1 MFSFLRR
8 QGDKAEERAAKY
20 LQDNGYKILKRN
32 YLCPLGEV
40 DIIAQKE
47 GALVFVEVK
56 QRSSEAFGGP
66 VAAVTKS
73 KQQKIAKA
81 AATYLKREN
90 PSYNALLFDIIAITG
105 DRLEHIKNAFTPSGL
120 FL

>member
-20 LQDNGYKILKRN
+20 LQDNGYKIIKRN

-56 QRSSEAFGGP
+56 QRATAAFGGP
-66 VAAVTKS
+66 MAAVTKS
-73 KQQKIAKA
+73 KQHKISLTAAEFIKEKA
-81 AATYLKREN
+81 LK
-90 PSYNALLFDIIAITG
+90 FDSIRFDVICITG
-105 DRLEHIKNAFTPSGL
+105 GELTHLQNAFFPPRMTV
-120 FL
+120 